1 MGKSVVVEKAS
12 KVSEKQGQKA
22 LFEGLAMFA
31 LLFPLGQYVWPY
43 HVIGNQVQSYFIIG
57 MALYFLCILAIEY
70 INHRIKIRKV
80 SLISIV
86 GLILFGV
93 ISCVCSGQIN
103 TSVYSDEFQGQGFL
117 VIFSY
122 YVIFLAATQLK
133 DKSYRKKL
141 LFIVLLVLAFIAF
154 YGILQFLE
162 VPMIRHKASRV
173 AVFPTKN
180 QNFYAALPVMFVGLM
195 FVKVMYD
202 EKKTQVSKGRVVLYH
217 LMLILGFGACLSA
230 DSLLMYVGLLMEF
243 LLLLFLEFT
252 TKKHR
257 YGKVLILVAEFVAVF
272 FLFDA
277 ISGGQTK
284 EEVLTLSY
292 QIEQEGTLLGD
303 SVGTGRMLLWKDTI
317 KAIPDIWAFGCGI
330 ECTGLN
336 HGVSDAHNEY
346 LQLWAEQGIFALI
359 SYLVFLFSLFI
370 PGLLQFI
377 REDDY
382 DSDIVSKA
390 SMFAFFGYIAQAFV
404 NVRVLQV
411 APYFWL
417 CCGLL
422 YVRKRQN
429 KKIEKKYEET

>member
-1 MGKSVVVEKAS
+1 MGKSIIVEKAR
-12 KVSEKQGQKA
+12 KVSEEQGQTA
-22 LFEGLAMFA
+22 LFFGLSVFT

-43 HVIGNQVQSYFIIG
+43 HVIGNQVQSYFIIVV
-57 MALYFLCILAIEY
+57 ALFLLCVLGVEY
-70 INHRIKIRKV
+70 INHRLVIRRV
-80 SLISIV
+80 SLLSIV
-86 GLILFGV
+86 GLMIFGG
-93 ISCVCSGQIN
+93 ISCVCSGRIN

-117 VIFSY
+117 VILSY
-122 YVIFLAATQLK
+122 YIIFIAATQLK
-133 DKSYRKKL
+133 DKMYRKKL
-141 LFIVLLVLAFIAF
+141 LNLLLLVLGFIAF

>member
-1 MGKSVVVEKAS
+1 
-12 KVSEKQGQKA
+12 
-22 LFEGLAMFA
+22 
-31 LLFPLGQYVWPY
+31 
-43 HVIGNQVQSYFIIG
+43 
-57 MALYFLCILAIEY
+57 
-70 INHRIKIRKV
+70 
-80 SLISIV
+80 
-86 GLILFGV
+86 
-93 ISCVCSGQIN
+93 
-103 TSVYSDEFQGQGFL
+103 
-117 VIFSY
+117 
-122 YVIFLAATQLK
+122 
-133 DKSYRKKL
+133 
-141 LFIVLLVLAFIAF
+141 
-154 YGILQFLE
+154 
-162 VPMIRHKASRV
+162 
-173 AVFPTKN
+173 
-180 QNFYAALPVMFVGLM
+180 M
-195 FVKVMYD
+195 FVKIMYD

-243 LLLLFLEFT
+243 LLLFFLEFT

-284 EEVLTLSY
+284 EEMFTLSY

-330 ECTGLN
+330 ECTSLN

-359 SYLVFLFSLFI
+359 AYLIFLFSLFI

-377 REDDY
+377 QEDEY
-382 DSDIVSKA
+382 DSDIVTKA
-390 SMFAFFGYIAQAFV
+390 AMFAFFGYIAQAFV

-422 YVRKRQN
+422 YVQKRQSKKN
-429 KKIEKKYEET
+429 EKKSDKIEC